1 MPGNVS
7 LESDMR
13 GNSPVSFGKG
23 AMEKGCICT
32 TSPAP
37 YFILRGRDGGDTVLL
52 PDADGKGPRNR
63 DLAGGLLH
71 FEGGREKATSLA

>member
-37 YFILRGRDGGDTVLL
+37 YFILRGRDDGNAVLL
-52 PDADGKGPRNR
+52 PDLYGDISTAQRNR
-63 DLAGGLLH
+63 ISSIGQ
-71 FEGGREKATSLA
+71 S